1 LRPRS
6 YSIVHRESG
15 VNIHEKAA
23 KGLAN
28 AQSDTERFDMRAPP
42 LFAAFRQALRQG
54 YTASALRGDVSAGL
68 TVGIIA
74 IPLAMALAIAVG
86 VPPQHGLYTVLVA
99 APLIALTGGSRFNV
113 SGPTAAFVV
122 ILLPITQQFG
132 IGGLLLCTMLA
143 GLILIALG
151 LLRAGRLIAF
161 IPYPVTLGFTAGIG
175 VVIAT
180 LQIKDLLGLQL
191 DGQPQHYLE
200 QLLLLAR
207 SLPGANLGDA
217 LVAAICLA
225 VLILWPRWVPKIPG
239 HLVALALGAVAGLML
254 ESAGLPVATLGER
267 FSYELGGQTYPGI
280 PPQLPAPVLPWH
292 LPGPDGAALV
302 LSYELFHQL
311 LGPAFAIAMLGAIE
325 SLLCAVVA
333 DGMTGSNHEPNGEL
347 IGQGIGN
354 LVAPLFGGIT
364 ATAAIARTAANVR
377 AGAFSPMA
385 AILHAGVVL
394 LAMLW
399 LAPLF
404 SYLPM
409 AALAALL
416 VMVAWNMSEA
426 PHVLHVLRIAP
437 RSDVLVLLTCLALT
451 VLFDMVLAVG
461 VGLLLAA
468 GLFIKRMSEL
478 TDTGALSREQRALL
492 QDMPAHVAA
501 YAIRG
506 PLFFGAAEKAL
517 SALRRF
523 NPDVRVVIVD
533 ISAVPLLDMTAL
545 AALENVLVDYRR
557 LGVVLI
563 LSGSNARVR
572 LKLRRAGIHR
582 LAGHLYHVRDLQQ
595 ARIKAL
601 RLLQEPAQA

>member
-1 LRPRS
+1 M
-6 YSIVHRESG
+6 
-15 VNIHEKAA
+15 K
-23 KGLAN
+23 
-28 AQSDTERFDMRAPP
+28 FPP
-42 LFAAFRQALRQG
+42 LFAAWHQTLRLG
-54 YTASALRGDVSAGL
+54 YGARALRGDISAGL

-86 VPPQHGLYTVLVA
+86 VAPQHGLYTVLVA

-132 IGGLLLCTMLA
+132 LGGLLLCTMLA
-143 GLILIALG
+143 GLILITLG

-175 VVIAT
+175 IVIAT
-180 LQIKDLLGLQL
+180 LQIKDLFGLTL
-191 DGQPQHYLE
+191 TEQPQHYVE
-200 QLLLLAR
+200 QVGLLVR
-207 SLPGANLGDA
+207 SLPGAHLGDA
-217 LVAAICLA
+217 LVAALCLA
-225 VLILWPRWVPKIPG
+225 VLIIWPRWVPKVPG
-239 HLVALALGAVAGLML
+239 HLVALTVGALAGLLL
-254 ESAGLPVATLGER
+254 ESSGLSVATLGER
-267 FSYELGGQTYPGI
+267 FSYTLDGVTHPGI
-280 PPQLPAPVLPWH
+280 PPFLPDFAWPWL
-292 LPGPDGAALV
+292 LPGPDGQPLQ
-302 LSYELFHQL
+302 LSYELLRQL
-311 LGPAFAIAMLGAIE
+311 LAPAFAIAMLGAIE

-333 DGMTGSNHEPNGEL
+333 DGMTGSNHEPNAEL
-347 IGQGIGN
+347 IGQGLGN

-364 ATAAIARTAANVR
+364 ATAAIARSATNVR
-377 AGAFSPMA
+377 AGAFSPLA
-385 AILHAGVVL
+385 SIIHAGVVL
-394 LAMLW
+394 VAILW

-426 PHVLHVLRIAP
+426 PHVVHVLRIAP
-437 RSDVLVLLTCLALT
+437 RSDVLVLLACLTLT

-478 TDTGALSREQRALL
+478 TDTTALSREQRRIL
-492 QDMPAHVAA
+492 QDMPEHVAT

-517 SALRRF
+517 GALRRF
-523 NPDVRVVIVD
+523 NPEVKVVIVD
-533 ISAVPLLDMTAL
+533 ISAVPMLDMTAL
-545 AALENVLVDYRR
+545 ASLENVLVDYRR
-557 LGVVLI
+557 LGVTLI
-563 LSGSNARVR
+563 LSGSNAQVR

-582 LAGHLYHVRDLQQ
+582 LQGHLLYVSNLSQ
-595 ARIKAL
+595 AREKAL
-601 RLLQEPAQA
+601 RLLQAGPDEAPA